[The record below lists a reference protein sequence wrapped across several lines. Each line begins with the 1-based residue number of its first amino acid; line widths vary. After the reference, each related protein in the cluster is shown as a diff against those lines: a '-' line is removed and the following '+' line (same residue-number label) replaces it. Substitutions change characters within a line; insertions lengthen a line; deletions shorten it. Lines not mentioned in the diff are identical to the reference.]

1 VRWKNW
7 KRPKTRRRN
16 LRGLSIPERSAREWA
31 SSQKGY
37 WRIAGS
43 YVLSRALPNAYC
55 AELGPWDFN
64 DNYRRFRAEHTAGC
78 GTARVRWYGRGPG
91 QPGPYPITV
100 MHRGRSATLKH
111 HDG

>member
-1 VRWKNW
+1 VDGQRRVAEGERPFRDLDEWLRRRLRQVRWKNW

-55 AELGPWDFN
+55 AELGP
-64 DNYRRFRAEHTAGC
+64 C
-78 GTARVRWYGRGPG
+78 GLQRQLPPFPG
-91 QPGPYPITV
+91 
-100 MHRGRSATLKH
+100 
-111 HDG
+111 